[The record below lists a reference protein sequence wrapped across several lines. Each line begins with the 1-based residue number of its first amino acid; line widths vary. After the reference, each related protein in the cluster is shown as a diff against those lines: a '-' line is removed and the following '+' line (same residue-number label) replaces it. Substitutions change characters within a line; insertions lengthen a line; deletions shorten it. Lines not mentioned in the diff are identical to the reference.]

1 MACGSHTRHEVRYN
15 VNQDERE
22 KPVRGC
28 FLGKSRSSGSLED
41 ERERKRENFMGG
53 RKRRKDERVSG
64 KGSEECMA

>member
-1 MACGSHTRHEVRYN
+1 M
-15 VNQDERE
+15 
-22 KPVRGC
+22 
-28 FLGKSRSSGSLED
+28 GKSRSSGSLED